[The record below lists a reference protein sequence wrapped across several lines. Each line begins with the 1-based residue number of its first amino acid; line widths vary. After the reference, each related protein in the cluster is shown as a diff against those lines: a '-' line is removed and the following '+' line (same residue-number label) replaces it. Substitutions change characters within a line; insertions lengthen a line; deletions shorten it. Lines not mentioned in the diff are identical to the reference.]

1 MKPNFPAALD
11 NPRIFLYNAVT
22 IFFWEDCHMTPKI
35 TGIHH
40 IALKAKGLEAFEK
53 TIAFYHDIL
62 GLPIVRTWGSGENIG
77 MMLDTG
83 AGLLEIFANA
93 SDEPGTGALRHIAF
107 AVEDTDACIETV
119 RAAGYRVTIEPN
131 DIVIASEPPYPARI
145 AFCIGPV
152 GEEVEF
158 FHVK

>member
-1 MKPNFPAALD
+1 MS
-11 NPRIFLYNAVT
+11 V
-22 IFFWEDCHMTPKI
+22 KI
-35 TGIHH
+35 KGIHH
-40 IALKAKGLEAFEK
+40 IALKAQGLENFSQLV
-53 TIAFYHDIL
+53 TFYNEIL
-62 GLPIVRTWGSGENIG
+62 GLPIIRRWGEGEGIG

-93 SDEPGTGALRHIAF
+93 PDRLGAGALRHLAF
-107 AVEDTDACIETV
+107 EVEDTDACIEAV
-119 RAAGYRVTIEPN
+119 RAAGYKVTMETT

>member
-1 MKPNFPAALD
+1 MKP
-11 NPRIFLYNAVT
+11 
-22 IFFWEDCHMTPKI
+22 EI

-40 IALKAKGLEAFEK
+40 IALKAQGLENFNELLN
-53 TIAFYHDIL
+53 FYHGIL
-62 GLPIVRTWGSGENIG
+62 GLPIVRKWGEGEGVG

-93 SDEPGTGALRHIAF
+93 PDRLGAGALRHLAF
-107 AVEDTDACIETV
+107 EVKNTDVCLEAVRE
-119 RAAGYRVTIEPN
+119 AGYKVTMEPT

-158 FHVK
+158 FQVK